1 MEGSDDRKPAGGSEL
16 RPDRFDG
23 PQGFHQPEHG
33 GADRE
38 QQLRAGVNPP
48 AEDHRV
54 PSHPGAARRVL
65 WLLDEP
71 LFPQRVQRLHEEDA
85 ETLRASRLCAL

>member
-1 MEGSDDRKPAGGSEL
+1 MEGSNDRKPAGGSEF

-23 PQGFHQPEHG
+23 TQGLHQSKHG

-38 QQLRAGVNPP
+38 QQLRSGINPP

-54 PSHPGAARRVL
+54 SGHPRAARRVL
-65 WLLDEP
+65 WFLDEP
-71 LFPQRVQRLHEEDA
+71 FLSQRVQRLHEENA
-85 ETLRASRLCAL
+85 ETLRASGLCTF

>member
-1 MEGSDDRKPAGGSEL
+1 MEGGNDRKPAGGPEL
-16 RPDRFDG
+16 CPDRFDG
-23 PQGFHQPEHG
+23 TQGFHQPEYG

-54 PSHPGAARRVL
+54 SGHPRATRRVL
-65 WLLDEP
+65 RLLDEP
-71 LFPQRVQRLHEEDA
+71 LFPQCVQRLHEKNA
-85 ETLRASRLCAL
+85 ETLRASRLRAF